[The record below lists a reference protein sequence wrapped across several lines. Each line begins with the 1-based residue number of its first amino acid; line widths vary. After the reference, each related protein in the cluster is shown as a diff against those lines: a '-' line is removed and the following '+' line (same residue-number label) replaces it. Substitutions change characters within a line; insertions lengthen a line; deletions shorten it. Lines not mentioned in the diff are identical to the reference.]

1 MAQKYFFRD
10 EICLFAG
17 KGGRHPPCKSKSSRT
32 DDLTN
37 GWTAISPSPPPA
49 RRLQGAETADYAVI
63 GAGFAGLAAARRLAE
78 LAPGRRIVL
87 LEAQRVGDG
96 SSGRNSGFII
106 DLPHEA
112 ESLAPE
118 ALDLQRRILRL
129 NRFAIGRLRSLV
141 KDQRIDCEWAE
152 AGMYRGAVEPRAS
165 RFLDPYEQ
173 MIGRLG
179 LACER
184 LDRDAL
190 QARLGTSLYR
200 DAVYSAGT
208 VLVQPAALVRGLAR
222 ALPGNVELFENS
234 PVLSFEAG
242 QPIRMTT
249 GEGSLAAG
257 KVILAVN
264 GLVSSFGHYRRHL
277 FNLGLWASLSRP
289 LGEPERARLGSEAN
303 WGMTPADARG
313 GITMRLTASGRLLVR
328 AITYSE
334 PYYRPHTE
342 DLGVMRE
349 WHRRILERRFPGLAP
364 IAIEHTWTGFVSK
377 SWNAAPVF
385 GELAPDVYSA
395 CVQNGVGCARGTYQG
410 ELAADLVMGSDHELL
425 RDMLAHARPTP
436 LPPQPL
442 TRWAASA
449 RIAWLEWLSR
459 GER

>member
-1 MAQKYFFRD
+1 MQIEVLPRD
-10 EICLFAG
+10 D
-17 KGGRHPPCKSKSSRT
+17 R
-32 DDLTN
+32 TN
-37 GWTAISPSPPPA
+37 GWTAILPPAPPP
-49 RRLQGAETADYAVI
+49 RRLEGAQSADYAVI

-78 LAPGRRIVL
+78 LAPDRRIVL
-87 LEAQRVGDG
+87 IEAQRVGDG

-112 ESLAPE
+112 ESLKPA
-118 ALDLQRRILRL
+118 AIDLQRRILRL

-141 KDQRIDCEWAE
+141 QAQAIDCEWTE
-152 AGMYRGAVEPRAS
+152 CGMYRGAVSPRAG
-165 RFLDPYEQ
+165 RFLDPYAQ

-179 LACER
+179 LPFER
-184 LDRDAL
+184 LDRRAL
-190 QARLGTSLYR
+190 TARLGTSLYHE
-200 DAVYSAGT
+200 AIHSAGT

-222 ALPGNVELFENS
+222 SLPGNVELFVQS
-234 PVLSFEAG
+234 PVTSFEPAG
-242 QPIRMTT
+242 GIRMTA
-249 GEGSLAAG
+249 GEGSLTAA

-264 GLVSSFGHYRRHL
+264 GLVPAFGHYRRHL

-289 LGEPERARLGSEAN
+289 LGEAQRARLGSEPS

-313 GITMRLTASGRLLVR
+313 GITMRLTPAGRLLVR

-334 PYYRPHTE
+334 PWYRPHTE
-342 DLGVMRE
+342 DLARIRRE
-349 WHRRILERRFPGLAP
+349 HCRILERRFPALAP

-385 GELAPDVYSA
+385 GELAPGVFSA

-410 ELAADLVMGSDHELL
+410 ELAADLVMGNDHELL

-442 TRWAASA
+442 TRWGASA
-449 RIAWLEWLSR
+449 HIQWLEWLSR